1 MHNLF
6 NLRKKYNLEIR
17 ELTEILNHKYGTKF
31 EAHELWGWEN
41 NKKQPKM
48 REALILADFFHVSY
62 QEFLVSYMN
71 KLKKSI
77 DDVNIRK

>member
-6 NLRKKYNLEIR
+6 NLRKKYNIEIH
-17 ELTEILNHKYGTKF
+17 ELTKILNNKYGTRF
-31 EAHELWGWEN
+31 EVYEIWEWEN

-48 REALILADFFHVSY
+48 REALILADFFQVSY
-62 QEFLVSYMN
+62 QEFLISYIN
-71 KLKKSI
+71 KLKQSL

>member
-6 NLRKKYNLEIR
+6 NLRKKYNLEIH
-17 ELTEILNHKYGTKF
+17 ELTEILNNKYGTKF
-31 EAHELWGWEN
+31 EVHELWEWEN

-62 QEFLVSYMN
+62 QEFLESYMD
-71 KLKKSI
+71 KLKESI
-77 DDVNIRK
+77 DDVDIRK